1 MSNESRR
8 LTADCPAKINLGLEV
23 VGRRADGYHELTTI
37 MQAISPADTLTVEPA
52 DEVTLTCSEPALATA
67 DNLCLRAAA
76 ALQAATGTRRGAR
89 LHLVKR
95 IPVAAGL
102 GGGSSDAAAAL
113 RLLNQLWGTGST
125 EEDLVALAAGL
136 GADVPFF
143 LNGPIAL
150 ATGIGEVLEPLP
162 SIRPSAWLVLL
173 RPMLDVA
180 EKTARLYQALTPT
193 DWSDGERTRAQ
204 AARLRA
210 GLGLD
215 PALLVNAFRRP
226 LLTEYPAVMA
236 AELALRAAGAT
247 AVFPAGSGP
256 TLVALCADEA
266 RAMAL
271 AAAVR
276 GTERTVLVAWT
287 LDAGV

>member
-1 MSNESRR
+1 
-8 LTADCPAKINLGLEV
+8 
-23 VGRRADGYHELTTI
+23 
-37 MQAISPADTLTVEPA
+37 
-52 DEVTLTCSEPALATA
+52 
-67 DNLCLRAAA
+67 
-76 ALQAATGTRRGAR
+76 
-89 LHLVKR
+89 
-95 IPVAAGL
+95 
-102 GGGSSDAAAAL
+102 L
-113 RLLNQLWGTGST
+113 RLLNRLWGTGLT
-125 EEDLVALAAGL
+125 EEELAALAVGL

-162 SIRPSAWLVLL
+162 SIRPPIWLVLL
-173 RPMLDVA
+173 QPMLDVP
-180 EKTARLYQALTPT
+180 EKTARLYQALMPT

-236 AELALRAAGAT
+236 AELALRAAGT
-247 AVFPAGSGP
+247 TTVFPAGSGP
-256 TLVALCADEA
+256 TLVALCENEA

-276 GTERTVLVAWT
+276 GPERTVLVVWT
-287 LDAGV
+287 LNGGV